1 MGARIAISF
10 PIVTCFVH
18 FLVKNY
24 KKVDIY
30 VNLGY
35 IYKHKRDSRIG
46 CEYGGNIDFQIT
58 QKPRGCLA
66 SEPLVPKNRVWV
78 SVYKGL
84 SGFCPEFSRKKSPA
98 QFAFG
103 FGCTEPRP
111 DWVQNRGSSHVPSRL
126 KGIETLCGA
135 GNLSENRHSSHVP
148 SRLKGIETKRCGN
161 WGNWNTVH
169 TCLPV

>member
-46 CEYGGNIDFQIT
+46 CEYGGNYPKT
-58 QKPRGCLA
+58 QRVSGFRAACAETSRLGQCLQGFVGFLPRIFAKKKPRA
-66 SEPLVPKNRVWV
+66 VRVWFW
-78 SVYKGL
+78 VYGATARLGAKQGL
-84 SGFCPEFSRKKSPA
+84 FTR
-98 QFAFG
+98 AFP
-103 FGCTEPRP
+103 FE
-111 DWVQNRGSSHVPSRL
+111 
-126 KGIETLCGA
+126 
-135 GNLSENRHSSHVP
+135 GN
-148 SRLKGIETKRCGN
+148 
-161 WGNWNTVH
+161 
-169 TCLPV
+169 

>member
-46 CEYGGNIDFQIT
+46 CEYGGNYPKT
-58 QKPRGCLA
+58 QRVSGFRAVCAETSRLGQCLQGFVGFLPRIFAQKKPRA
-66 SEPLVPKNRVWV
+66 VRVWFWGV
-78 SVYKGL
+78 RSHG
-84 SGFCPEFSRKKSPA
+84 PT
-98 QFAFG
+98 
-103 FGCTEPRP
+103 GCKT
-111 DWVQNRGSSHVPSRL
+111 
-126 KGIETLCGA
+126 GA
-135 GNLSENRHSSHVP
+135 
-148 SRLKGIETKRCGN
+148 
-161 WGNWNTVH
+161 VH